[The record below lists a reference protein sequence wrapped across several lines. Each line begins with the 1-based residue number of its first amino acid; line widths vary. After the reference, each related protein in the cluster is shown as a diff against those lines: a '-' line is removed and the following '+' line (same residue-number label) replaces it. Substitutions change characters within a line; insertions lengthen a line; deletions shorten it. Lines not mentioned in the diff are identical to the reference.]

1 MPTYRKE
8 FTGEKPSY
16 IRNEVRLQKIAAR
29 YGLAPK
35 VLKTDNKTFID
46 MVKLEEMNVGD
57 MYGNDIDDI
66 PARVVGGMFSLVW
79 MLYHVCGIEYLDLWP
94 RNFVEVD
101 GRVWVIDF
109 GDARMRNKKK
119 DEYLDSVFKKGRIT
133 KWNPEFA

>member
-1 MPTYRKE
+1 MSVYRKE
-8 FTGEKPSY
+8 FTTEKPAY
-16 IRNEVRLQKIAAR
+16 IKNEVRLKKIAAR

-35 VLKTDNKTFID
+35 VLKTDNKTFVD
-46 MVKLEEMNVGD
+46 MVRLEEMNVGD

-66 PARVVGGMFSLVW
+66 PPRVVGGMFGLVW
-79 MLYHVCGIEYLDLWP
+79 ILYHICGIEYLDLWP

-109 GDARMRNKKK
+109 GDARMKRDKK
-119 DEYLDSVFKKGRIT
+119 DDYLESVFKKGRIT

>member
-1 MPTYRKE
+1 MSVYRKE
-8 FTGEKPSY
+8 FATKKPAY

-29 YGLAPK
+29 HGLAPK
-35 VLKTDNKTFID
+35 ILKTDNKTFIE
-46 MVKLEEMNVGD
+46 MVKLKEMNVGD
-57 MYGNDIDDI
+57 MYGNDIDEI

-79 MLYHVCGIEYLDLWP
+79 ILYHICGIEYLDIWP

-109 GDARMRNKKK
+109 GDARMRRDKK
-119 DEYLDSVFKKGRIT
+119 DEYLESVFKKGRIS